1 MTYPIQLFVYFDF
14 SSGPNF
20 DPPFQIGISQL
31 GINKMGSGGAA
42 GDVVDLTSQTAAINI
57 RRGRDFL
64 QDKFNAGTCS
74 VRVYDPNGDWSPEN
88 PASPYFGKL
97 QPLRKLR
104 IVGQY
109 LGVDYPLF
117 AGYTTAYN
125 YSYPKNEEIGY
136 IDIQATDAF
145 TLFNKSAITT
155 VTGATAGETTGSRI
169 GDILTTIGFPTSQ
182 RDVDTG
188 NITVQADPGTL
199 RSVLEALQTVEFT
212 EFGALY
218 MSADGKV
225 VFRQRTDAIEALGE
239 TPTEFDPQGTIPYK
253 DIKMSFDDKLV
264 FNVANFKRVG
274 GTTQT
279 VTNQTS
285 IDTYFPHTITR
296 EELLHETDAATLD
309 LAKAYVSARKD
320 TTIRID
326 AMSLDLTTPNYSAGI
341 IAALGL
347 DFLDAVRITNYQPGG
362 STLIKDLQIFGVQH
376 QITPRSWITTFAT
389 GDPLITGFI
398 IGNSTYGKLGVS
410 TL

>member
-1 MTYPIQLFVYFDF
+1 VTYPIQLFVYFDF

-20 DPPFQIGISQL
+20 DPPFQIGLSQI
-31 GINKMGSGGAA
+31 GVDKMGSGGAA
-42 GDVVDLTSQTAAINI
+42 GDVVDLTSQTGSVNI

-64 QDKFNAGTCS
+64 QDKFNAGTCTI
-74 VRVYDPNGDWSPEN
+74 RVYDPNSDWSPEN

-104 IVGQY
+104 IVAQY
-109 LGVDYPLF
+109 LDQDYPLF
-117 AGYTTAYN
+117 AGYTTSYAYT
-125 YSYPKNEEIGY
+125 YPKNEEIGY
-136 IDIQATDAF
+136 VDIQATDAF
-145 TLFNKSAITT
+145 TLFNKSAVTT

-169 GDILTTIGFPTSQ
+169 NDILTTIGFPTSQ
-182 RDVDTG
+182 RNVDTG

-218 MSADGKV
+218 MSPDGKV
-225 VFRQRTDAIEALGE
+225 VFRQRNDAIQALGE
-239 TPTEFDPQGTIPYK
+239 VSIPFDPQGDIPYAG
-253 DIKMSFDDKLV
+253 IKLSFDDKLV

-279 VTNQTS
+279 VTNQAS

-309 LAKAYVSARKD
+309 LAKSYINARKD
-320 TTIRID
+320 TSIRVD
-326 AMSLDLTTPNYSAGI
+326 SLTLDLTTPDYSAGI
-341 IAALGL
+341 IAALSL
-347 DFLDAVRITNYQPGG
+347 DFLAPVEITNYQPGG
-362 STLIKDLQIFGVQH
+362 STLVKNLQIFGVQH

-398 IGNSTYGKLGVS
+398 IGNSTYGKLGVN